1 MNFWSHKDSTKRSG
15 PFLFSLK
22 KLLQIFYAIY
32 TLSNQALCMYINK
45 RLGGSPNFPHSQPVN
60 ATNSNNAVYYTIPR
74 VRYSCGQHIPWN
86 YKQIL

>member
-15 PFLFSLK
+15 PFLFPLKTPTNILRDLYSLK
-22 KLLQIFYAIY
+22 PSFVYVYKQKI
-32 TLSNQALCMYINK
+32 
-45 RLGGSPNFPHSQPVN
+45 RWVPNFPHSQPLN